1 MRKIIAILILFF
13 LFSNN
18 AYAKIGK
25 GDLTLTPEI
34 FEYLIK
40 YLRNPGSTSFVIS
53 KDGKFALYGICGE
66 SGFGCQ
72 GGPGHTGTMMKNC
85 KTVYGQRC
93 FIFAQAKKFT
103 QAKGEGLRA
112 KRIRWNKLNY
122 EFKPGYVYGIVDND
136 GKKISSDIVAE
147 KCKSKFDCYGISK
160 DYSDKDI
167 GKILNELGFLIES
180 SPKKRKIVNK
190 NPSQSITLKIN
201 KLFELY
207 KSGALSEDEFS
218 IAKKM
223 LLFSEE

>member
-1 MRKIIAILILFF
+1 MKKIIGILILVF

-25 GDLTLTPEI
+25 GNLTFTPEI
-34 FEYLIK
+34 LEYFIK
-40 YLRNPGSTSFVIS
+40 YLRHENATSFVIS
-53 KDGKFALYGICGE
+53 KDGKYALYGICRDFGY
-66 SGFGCQ
+66 GCQ

-85 KTVYGQRC
+85 KTVYGQKC
-93 FIFAQAKKFT
+93 FIFARTKKFVRKDRVHT
-103 QAKGEGLRA
+103 KII
-112 KRIRWNKLNY
+112 KWNKLNY
-122 EFKPGYVYGIVDND
+122 EFLPGYVFGLADKNGNTEY
-136 GKKISSDIVAE
+136 SDIIAE
-147 KCKSKFDCYGISK
+147 GCKSKFDCYGISK

-167 GKILNELGFLIES
+167 GKILNELGFLNES
-180 SPKKRKIVNK
+180 SPKKRKIVNQ